1 MNKKFG
7 FVFGI
12 SMLVLMLALVSPGVS
27 AATNLDT
34 ASLKVTLLNQDPD
47 PAEPGKYVEIRLKAE
62 KFGNN
67 PLTNVNFFLDAEYP
81 FSFDGSDTPDR
92 NIGKITYISGEDWY
106 YTLKYKLKVDPDALE
121 GDYTLKLKYQTNNSD
136 IKGVIEFEVSV
147 ADSKNPELVAGS
159 IISNPTKLVSDTDV
173 AQLNIEISNIGDEDA
188 QNVIVKMD
196 FPDKLTPSYSYSD
209 RANLG
214 TIQAGSGKTATFY
227 IDIDKT
233 ADSRSYTV
241 PLIISYKEKDDEKNE
256 YKTKTLSIE
265 IPIKE
270 KPNFRINSLTTEP
283 ANPSPGDKVKL
294 KLNIENT
301 GKDAESVSIKL
312 YKESSQPITF
322 DEKTDYI
329 GTMDKGQTGT
339 GIITLT
345 IDSDAEPKKYILDME
360 IRAIDGEQVIVQ
372 NETISLT
379 VSPRVARTN
388 NWLGFIVLGIAV
400 VISGIYL
407 IVKSS
412 KKEKKKK

>member
-12 SMLVLMLALVSPGVS
+12 SMMVLMLALVSPGVS

-67 PLTNVNFFLDAEYP
+67 PLTNVNFFLDAGYP

-136 IKGVIEFEVSV
+136 IKGVIEFHVSV

-159 IISNPTKLVSDTDV
+159 IISNPTKLVPDTDV

-379 VSPRVARTN
+379 VSPRVARAN

>member
-136 IKGVIEFEVSV
+136 IKGVIEFHVSV

-388 NWLGFIVLGIAV
+388 NWLGFIVLGVAV